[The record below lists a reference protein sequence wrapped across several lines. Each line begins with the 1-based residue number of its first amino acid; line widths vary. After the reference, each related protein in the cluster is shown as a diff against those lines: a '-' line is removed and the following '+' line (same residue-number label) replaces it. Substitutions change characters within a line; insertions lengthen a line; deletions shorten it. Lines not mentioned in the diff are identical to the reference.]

1 MKNLNLTFSTSF
13 KTAANAVA
21 EELGLENIT
30 SQRQKANGTL
40 CFHDPETDVDYT
52 MHETGYIR
60 RRWNIRAWNGL
71 GKSTTYQLN
80 PQKEVVDQWINKRT
94 GETAQSVYTERVA
107 LDQWGQLGKLCTS
120 VISYRKNN

>member
-30 SQRQKANGTL
+30 SERQKANGTL

>member
-1 MKNLNLTFSTSF
+1 MDKLNLTFSTSF

-60 RRWNIRAWNGL
+60 RRWNIRTWGGL

-80 PQKEVVDQWINKRT
+80 PQKGVVDQWTNNRT
-94 GETAQSVYTERVA
+94 GETAKTVCTSRVA

-120 VISYRKNN
+120 VISYRKNH

>member
-80 PQKEVVDQWINKRT
+80 PQKEVVDQWVNKRT
-94 GETAQSVYTERVA
+94 GETTQSVYTERVA